1 MGVNSLRDFNDIVKI
16 IKRIAVESVN
26 ATKPTS
32 IVYGRVIS
40 TSPLR
45 INIEQKMTLSKAQLV
60 LTRNVTDFD
69 IEMTVDHE
77 TGYRS
82 GGSGESSFASH
93 NHGYSGK
100 KTFTVHNGL
109 VTGDEVLMIQMQGGQ
124 KYIVLDRV
132 VNT

>member
-1 MGVNSLRDFNDIVKI
+1 MRDFNDIVKI

>member
-1 MGVNSLRDFNDIVKI
+1 MRDFKSLIPT
-16 IKRIAVESVN
+16 IKRIAVEAVN

-69 IEMTVDHE
+69 IEMTVEHE

-109 VTGDEVLMIQMQGGQ
+109 VTGDEVLMVQMQGGQ

>member
-1 MGVNSLRDFNDIVKI
+1 MNSLRDFKSLIPT
-16 IKRIAVESVN
+16 IKRIAVEAVN

-93 NHGYSGK
+93 NHSYSGK

-109 VTGDEVLMIQMQGGQ
+109 VTGDEVLMVQMQGGQ

>member
-1 MGVNSLRDFNDIVKI
+1 MNSLRDFNDIVKI